1 MKKFLTEFKDFAV
14 KGNMVDMSVG
24 IVIGAAFNSI
34 ITNIVDCLITP
45 LINYLIGLATGGS
58 DIGTAVGTIGIF
70 DIGTLL
76 GAIIN
81 FIITAFVLFVIVKA
95 INNMHKKEEAPAAAP
110 TTKICPYC
118 KSEIHI
124 EATKCAHCGSGV

>member
-45 LINYLIGLATGGS
+45 LINYLIGLLTGGA
-58 DIGTAVGTIGIF
+58 DAATAVGTIGIF
-70 DIGTLL
+70 DVGTLV

-81 FIITAFVLFVIVKA
+81 FVITAFVLFLIVKA
-95 INNMHKKEEAPAAAP
+95 INNFHKKEEAPAAP
-110 TTKICPYC
+110 TTKTCPYC

-124 EATKCAHCGSGV
+124 EATKCAHCGSDV

>member
-1 MKKFLTEFKDFAV
+1 MKKFLSEFKEFAV

-34 ITNIVDCLITP
+34 ITNIVDCIITP

-58 DIGTAVGTIGIF
+58 DIGEAVGTIGIF
-70 DIGTLL
+70 DVGTLL

-81 FIITAFVLFVIVKA
+81 FIITAFVLFLIVKA
-95 INNMHKKEEAPAAAP
+95 INNMHKKEEAPAAP
-110 TTKICPYC
+110 TTKVCPYC

-124 EATKCAHCGSGV
+124 EATKCAHCGSEV